1 MSSTIHPALAE
12 GNVAVITGGA
22 SGIGLATAERLA
34 RMGLRVCLAD
44 RDEAALAAAAKSL
57 ADIGEAMTHATDVS
71 DPASVD
77 ALAKAVSARFGPVSV
92 LMNNAGTGGG
102 GDPLSNPKGWQRVLA
117 VNLFGVLHGVQRFVP
132 QMVAS
137 EGPGLVINTGSKQ
150 GITQPP
156 GDTAYNVSKSG
167 IKSLTEGLAHTLLQ
181 QTEGRVTAHLLI
193 PGFTYTG
200 LIKRFAKE
208 KPAAAWLPEQVADF
222 LFEALARGDFY
233 ILCPDNDVTREMD
246 EKRILWNAYD
256 LIENR
261 PALSRW
267 NPAYAEA
274 FAAFMESGA
283 KRQ

>member
-1 MSSTIHPALAE
+1 MPSTAVHPALAK

-34 RMGLRVCLAD
+34 GAGLRVCLAD
-44 RDEAALAAAAKSL
+44 HDEEALKAATQSL
-57 ADIGEAMTHATDVS
+57 SDVGDVIGHATDVS
-71 DPASVD
+71 DAASVD
-77 ALAKAVSARFGPVSV
+77 ALANAVADRLGPVSV

-102 GDPLSNPKGWQRVLA
+102 GDAISNLEGWNRVLG
-117 VNLFGVLHGVQRFVP
+117 VNLFGVIHGVQRFVP
-132 QMVAS
+132 DMVAS
-137 EGPGLVINTGSKQ
+137 DRPGLVINTGSKQ

-181 QTEGRVTAHLLI
+181 QTEGRVTAHLLV

-200 LIKRFAKE
+200 MIQRFVKE
-208 KPAAAWLPEQVADF
+208 KPPSAWAPEQVADF
-222 LFEALARGDFY
+222 LFESLERGDFY

-246 EKRILWNAYD
+246 EKRVLWNTYD

-267 NPAYAEA
+267 NPAYQAEFEA
-274 FAAFMESGA
+274 FM
-283 KRQ
+283 KK